1 MYDHDGN
8 GKLSKRDGDRLGF
21 PVFPIMWINPE
32 NGDVSLGYRE
42 QGYITEAFI
51 NMLSLLGWNPGTTQE
66 IFSMDELIHSFSLDR
81 VGKAGAKFD
90 FDKTK
95 WFNQQYL
102 RAKSKEDLADKL
114 QIILKENNIKMDN
127 EFVASVCHQLKE
139 RATFVKDMWL
149 EGAYYFAAPTTYDE
163 KTIRKKWKE
172 ETPRFLSELKIRL
185 ENISDFSSA
194 NIEIEFKKYL
204 DDNDLGMGRLLP
216 AFRLALTGLG
226 MGPSL
231 FDIASLLGK
240 NETIKRME
248 IALKIIK

>member
-1 MYDHDGN
+1 M
-8 GKLSKRDGDRLGF
+8 
-21 PVFPIMWINPE
+21 
-32 NGDVSLGYRE
+32 
-42 QGYITEAFI
+42 
-51 NMLSLLGWNPGTTQE
+51 
-66 IFSMDELIHSFSLDR
+66 
-81 VGKAGAKFD
+81 
-90 FDKTK
+90 
-95 WFNQQYL
+95 
-102 RAKSKEDLADKL
+102 RAKNKEDLADEL

-127 EFVASVCHQLKE
+127 EFVASVCNQLKE

-163 KTIRKKWKE
+163 KTIRKKWKND
-172 ETPRFLSELKIRL
+172 TPRFLSELKIRL
-185 ENISDFSSA
+185 ENISDFSSV

-204 DDNDLGMGRLLP
+204 DDNDLSMGRLLP

-248 IALKIIK
+248 VALKIIK